1 MAVISVQELTGEGN
15 AVTRQ
20 GEDSPMRTALRGLAM
35 LAVAVMSSTPATAHH
50 SNPLYFD
57 MTKAITLE
65 GVILRVEW
73 INPHALIF
81 LQSTNQKR
89 ELETWTVQGTSPVN
103 FNRTPEL
110 KERLKAGIRVAARV
124 FPPRNALYLDDTQT
138 VLLTRPDD
146 PKTSSRIVGGGQI
159 RLPNGDVLDFGG
171 GPKF

>member
-1 MAVISVQELTGEGN
+1 
-15 AVTRQ
+15 
-20 GEDSPMRTALRGLAM
+20 MRIALRGIVV
-35 LAVAVMSSTPATAHH
+35 LAVAVVSSAPTTAHH

-65 GVILRVEW
+65 GLILRVEW
-73 INPHALIF
+73 INPHALMF
-81 LQSTNQKR
+81 LQSKNEKG
-89 ELETWTVQGTSPVN
+89 ELENWTIQGTSPVN
-103 FNRTPEL
+103 FNRKPEL

-146 PKTSSRIVGGGQI
+146 PKASTRIVGGGQV
-159 RLPNGDVLDFGG
+159 RLSNGDVLDFGG